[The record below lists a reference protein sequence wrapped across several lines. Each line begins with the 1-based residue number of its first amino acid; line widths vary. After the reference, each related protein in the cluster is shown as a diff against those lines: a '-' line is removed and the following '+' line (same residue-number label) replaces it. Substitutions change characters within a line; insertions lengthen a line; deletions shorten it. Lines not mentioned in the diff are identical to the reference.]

1 MSTNEIVFKEIKL
14 GGLGTVISSVSAM
27 VSIKN
32 PVVWKVDGTTE
43 SERALLQYVID
54 CYDVPKDNFRFE
66 FTDSP
71 LGDRVD
77 ITDIGKFFSP
87 YITSDR
93 IIYHDK
99 SFPIRTEDVKKPCVG
114 LALYDKRKTV
124 NDPNHGA
131 FTQAEFKKKQQSW
144 PERKMW
150 PLETNLKII
159 NLLLSAGYDLISLD
173 SNALRLDDKIYMLT
187 EHCDF
192 VIGYEGGLHH
202 LAHTLNIPSI
212 VLPWSYPYPHDY
224 NDSFI
229 HDSFIHALHLDK
241 KTWIAP
247 TIEDVL
253 NLTPQSLDELRN
265 QLAAGHGNNMILNNK
280 VGFSKDFQQ
289 IRIHNGD
296 KKTFKQYCWQFFT
309 PHTYN
314 IISNITD
321 KRIGGIQE
329 FYYF

>member
-27 VSIKN
+27 ASIEN
-32 PVVWKVDGTTE
+32 PVVWEVDGTTE
-43 SERALLQYVID
+43 PERAMLQYVVD
-54 CYDVPKDNFRFE
+54 CYDVPKDKFRFE
-66 FTDSP
+66 FPNTP

-77 ITDIGKFFSP
+77 ITDISKFFSP
-87 YITSDR
+87 YITADR
-93 IIYHDK
+93 IIYQDK

-114 LALYDKRKTV
+114 LSLYDKRKTI
-124 NDPNHGA
+124 NDPNHGS
-131 FTQAEFKKKQQSW
+131 FTQAEFKKKRNSW

-173 SNALRLDDKIYMLT
+173 SNALRLDDKIYMLN
-187 EHCDF
+187 EYCDF

-202 LAHTLNIPSI
+202 IAHTLNIPSI
-212 VLPWSYPYPHDY
+212 VLPWSNPYPHY
-224 NDSFI
+224 DSGF
-229 HDSFIHALHLDK
+229 FIHALHLDK

-253 NLTPQSLDELRN
+253 NLTPQTLSELRN
-265 QLAAGHGNNMILNNK
+265 QLAVGQGNNMFLNNK
-280 VGFSKDFQQ
+280 VGFSKDFQR
-289 IRIHNGD
+289 IRIHDGD
-296 KKTFKQYCWQFFT
+296 KATFKQARWEFFVPST
-309 PHTYN
+309 HN

>member
-1 MSTNEIVFKEIKL
+1 MSINEIVFKEIKL

-27 VSIKN
+27 VSIEN
-32 PVVWKVDGTTE
+32 PVVWQVDGTTGP
-43 SERALLQYVID
+43 ERALLQYVVD
-54 CYDVPKDNFRFE
+54 CYDVSKDKFRFE
-66 FTDSP
+66 FPDSP

-77 ITDIGKFFSP
+77 ITDICKFFSP
-87 YITSDR
+87 YISFDR

-114 LALYDKRKTV
+114 LALYDKRKTI
-124 NDPNHGA
+124 NDPNHRP
-131 FTQAEFKKKQQSW
+131 FTQAEFKKTQNSW

-159 NLLLSAGYDLISLD
+159 NLLLSAGYDVISLD
-173 SNALRLDDKIYMLT
+173 SNALRLNDKIYMLN

-212 VLPWSYPYPHDY
+212 VLPWSCPYSHNNSD
-224 NDSFI
+224 F
-229 HDSFIHALHLDK
+229 FIHALHLDK
-241 KTWIAP
+241 KTWFVQ

-253 NLTPQSLDELRN
+253 NLTPQSLDESRN
-265 QLAAGHGNNMILNNK
+265 QLAAGHGNNMFLNNK

-296 KKTFKQYCWQFFT
+296 KETFKQYRWPFFT
-309 PHTYN
+309 PPTHN